1 MKNNYYTSPSNQLIY
16 SMFYSSKKKKNDR
29 FRNHRHTEIELG
41 FILEGEGIYN
51 LAGKTYTV
59 SKGDLFIV
67 RSNEQHCIPTII
79 SDSLVSFNIHLTS
92 YFLWNICSDYIP
104 TAKIQALIDSGIDI
118 KSKHTDS
125 KIATV
130 FSKII
135 NLYDKENENSLCDI
149 KFEVINLVKAISQK
163 IEVNSEQSI
172 PSANC
177 FKEIQNAI
185 SFIKRNYSKQIGLDD
200 IAKSAAISRSHL
212 SNSFKSVTGM
222 SPYNFLITTR
232 IEKAVELLKNTDEK
246 IMNVSLECGF
256 TSLTSFNK
264 SFKNSVGIT
273 PIELRN
279 IYKK

>member
-1 MKNNYYTSPSNQLIY
+1 MKKNYYTNPSNQLIY
-16 SMFYSSKKKKNDR
+16 SMFYSSKRKKNDR
-29 FRNHRHTEIELG
+29 FRNHKHTEIELG

-51 LAGKTYTV
+51 LSGKTYTV

-92 YFLWNICSDYIP
+92 YFLWNVCSDYIP
-104 TAKIQALIDSGIDI
+104 ANKIQALIDSGII
-118 KSKHTDS
+118 IQSKQADS
-125 KIATV
+125 KISAI

-135 NLYDKENENSLCDI
+135 NLYDSDDENSLYDI
-149 KFEVINLVKAISQK
+149 KLEVINLLRIISKK
-163 IEVNSEQSI
+163 IEVNSGQVI

-212 SNSFKSVTGM
+212 SNSFKAVTGM

-232 IEKAVELLKNTDEK
+232 IEKAVEFLKNTDEK
-246 IMNVSLECGF
+246 IMNISLECGF

-264 SFKNSVGIT
+264 AFKNSVGIT
-273 PIELRN
+273 PIELRS

>member
-104 TAKIQALIDSGIDI
+104 ANKIQALIDSGIAI
-118 KSKHTDS
+118 KSKHTDG

-163 IEVNSEQSI
+163 IEVNSVQSI

-212 SNSFKSVTGM
+212 SNSFKAVTGM

-264 SFKNSVGIT
+264 AFKNSVGIT
-273 PIELRN
+273 PIELRST
-279 IYKK
+279 YRK

>member
-1 MKNNYYTSPSNQLIY
+1 
-16 SMFYSSKKKKNDR
+16 MFYSSKRKKNDR
-29 FRNHRHTEIELG
+29 FRNHKHTEIELG

-51 LAGKTYTV
+51 LNGKTYTV

-92 YFLWNICSDYIP
+92 YFLWNVCSDYIP
-104 TAKIQALIDSGIDI
+104 ANKIQALIDSGII
-118 KSKHTDS
+118 IQSKQADS
-125 KIATV
+125 KISAI

-135 NLYDKENENSLCDI
+135 NLYDSDDENSLYDI
-149 KFEVINLVKAISQK
+149 KLEVINLLRIISKK
-163 IEVNSEQSI
+163 IEVNSGQVI
-172 PSANC
+172 HSANC

-212 SNSFKSVTGM
+212 SNSFKAVTGM

-232 IEKAVELLKNTDEK
+232 IEKAVELLKNTNEK
-246 IMNVSLECGF
+246 IMNISLECGF

-264 SFKNSVGIT
+264 AFKNSVGIT
-273 PIELRN
+273 PIELRS